1 MKAKAA
7 NRGDCELRADT
18 EPGKLVP
25 TVGRRVPTI
34 GEILET
40 GVAVE
45 KPNPLIFQR
54 LAPVFHDGMSD
65 ASRDG

>member
-7 NRGDCELRADT
+7 NGGDCELRAGT

-25 TVGRRVPTI
+25 TVGRSVPTN

-40 GVAVE
+40 GAAVQRHYL
-45 KPNPLIFQR
+45 LIFQR
-54 LAPVFHDGMSD
+54 LARVLNDGMSD
-65 ASRDG
+65 ARGDD